1 MIGVVAMPA
10 APDAK
15 GSARRPIRLDRRRVD
30 LRLRHAWTIA
40 RSSSTVKRNVLVR
53 LLQDG
58 IEGLGE
64 AAPNDR
70 YGEDWRT
77 VTAALDRMAP
87 HLGHDPEEYEALI
100 DRLHAALPGHHA
112 ARAAIDIALHDWVSR
127 KRGVPLYRLLGADP
141 AKAPPTSFSIAIDRV
156 EAMQERAREAAGFR
170 ILKIKVGLK
179 DDRRILEAIRRV
191 TDVPL
196 YVDANEG
203 WKDPKRAVETIGWMR
218 DLGVV
223 LVEQPLPAADL
234 DGAKYVRDRVDMP
247 IFADEACLGL
257 EDIPPLAGV
266 FDGINVKLQKSGG
279 LIVAR
284 RMIERARGLGMKVML
299 GCMIETSIGITAAAH
314 LAPLA
319 DPADLDGNL
328 LIAND
333 PFRGAVLR
341 DGRLV
346 PKDAPGLGL
355 EGAW

>member
-1 MIGVVAMPA
+1 MIGVVSKA
-10 APDAK
+10 AGPGAS
-15 GSARRPIRLDRRRVD
+15 GRPREPIRLDRRRVD

-40 RSSSTVKRNVLVR
+40 RSSSKVKHNVLVR
-53 LLQDG
+53 LGQG
-58 IEGLGE
+58 GFEGFGE

-77 VTAALDRMAP
+77 VAAALDRMAQ
-87 HLGHDPEEYEALI
+87 HLGDDPEGYEALI
-100 DRLHAALPGHHA
+100 DELRAALPGQHA
-112 ARAAIDIALHDWVSR
+112 ACAAIDIALHDWAGR

-141 AKAPPTSFSIAIDRV
+141 AKAPPTSYSIAIDRV
-156 EAMQERAREAAGFR
+156 EAMQERAREAAGFK

-179 DDRRILEAIRRV
+179 NDRRIVEAIRRV

-203 WKDPKRAVETIGWMR
+203 WKDPKRAVEMIRWMR
-218 DLGVV
+218 DQGVV

-257 EDIPPLAGV
+257 EDIPPLAGA

-279 LIVAR
+279 LLMAR

-299 GCMIETSIGITAAAH
+299 GCMIETSVGITAAAH

-319 DPADLDGNL
+319 DHADLDGNL

-333 PFRGAVLR
+333 PFRGAVVR

-346 PKDAPGLGL
+346 PKDRPGLGL